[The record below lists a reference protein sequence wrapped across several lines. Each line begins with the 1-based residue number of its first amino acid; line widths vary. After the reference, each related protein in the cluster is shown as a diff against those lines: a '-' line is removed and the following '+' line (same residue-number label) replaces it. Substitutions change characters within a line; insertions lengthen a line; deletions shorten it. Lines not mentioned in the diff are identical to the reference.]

1 MKNSVIKVLQLD
13 RNIKESRSLSYAGLD
28 LIKDCGL
35 EVKKEYYKSVYETTM
50 EVDDENINASLEQM
64 FCQFQGC
71 QDPAYTGHSLSVS
84 DMIEVDGVCYS
95 LTSLMITVSLRWIS
109 KKGGQSHGSS

>member
-13 RNIKESRSLSYAGLD
+13 SNIKESRSLSYAGLD

-84 DMIEVDGVCYS
+84 DMIEVDGVCYFVDDYGFVK
-95 LTSLMITVSLRWIS
+95 MDF
-109 KKGGQSHGSS
+109 